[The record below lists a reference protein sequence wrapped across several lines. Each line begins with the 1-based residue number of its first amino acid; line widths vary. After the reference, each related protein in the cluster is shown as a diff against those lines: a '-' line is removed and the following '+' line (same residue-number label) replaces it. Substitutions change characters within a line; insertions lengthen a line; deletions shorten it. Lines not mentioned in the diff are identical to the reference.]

1 MEYKKHVLFLR
12 LKGNLNSN
20 TSSYFSEYTMPI
32 IDEYNIKYLVINL
45 NSINTIDNKGYLSLK
60 NSIETVKSNKGKV
73 LIIDNNN
80 YYFDNELVAL
90 KLLKV

>member
-90 KLLKV
+90 KLLKE